1 MSEVPVVD
9 IPGDSGKRARHSG
22 VEWSSPLVLH
32 KFPLEA
38 HLTRRLLFIFFAL
51 FLVCAMIDA
60 PLPVVAKKKAT
71 PPPPPP
77 PDPDCNV
84 TYDGYTRHIAFS
96 NYVWAVKDHGKTQA
110 GPGPNL
116 FSDSTDS
123 VWVDPDGR
131 LHMRIRK
138 SRGRWYAAEVINT
151 CSLGYGTYR
160 FYLNNE
166 VHELDPNI
174 VLGLFT
180 WSDDPAF
187 EHREL
192 DIEVARWGDPAN
204 DNGQFVV
211 QPYHLPGHI
220 FRFAWPAGAPQSTH
234 SFVWGNGSAS
244 FSSQIGHF
252 DPADPAPVIVGSY
265 DFFDAI
271 PEPGDENPRINL
283 WLTQGNAPTDRR
295 EAEVIIDRFE
305 FVPAI

>member
-1 MSEVPVVD
+1 M
-9 IPGDSGKRARHSG
+9 
-22 VEWSSPLVLH
+22 
-32 KFPLEA
+32 
-38 HLTRRLLFIFFAL
+38 TRRLLFVLFAL

-60 PLPVVAKKKAT
+60 PLPVVAKKKQK

-77 PDPDCNV
+77 PEPPDCNV
-84 TYDGYTRHIAFS
+84 TYGGYSRHIDFS
-96 NYVWAVKDHGKTQA
+96 GYVWAVKDHGKTKV

-116 FSDSTDS
+116 FSDGTDS
-123 VWVDPDGR
+123 VWVDSDGR

-138 SRGRWYAAEVINT
+138 KRGRWYAAEVINT

-166 VHELDPNI
+166 VHDLDPNI

-180 WSDDPAF
+180 WSDDAAF
-187 EHREL
+187 AHREL
-192 DIEVARWGDPAN
+192 DIEVARWGNPAN
-204 DNGQFVV
+204 DNAQFVV
-211 QPYHLPGHI
+211 QPYDFQGHI
-220 FRFAWPAGAPQSTH
+220 FRFTWPPGAPQSTH

-244 FSSQIGHF
+244 FSSQVGHF
-252 DPADPAPVIVGSY
+252 DPGGPPPVVTASY

-283 WLTQGNAPTDRR
+283 WLMQENIPTDGQQ
-295 EAEVIIDRFE
+295 AEVIIDRFE